1 MANYAKVINNV
12 VTRVIVADANFIN
25 SFVENEPGIWVET
38 TNASTDWNYDGNNF
52 YSPQPFNSWTL
63 NTDTY
68 VWEAPLDYPTDGKVY
83 RWNESAYQADNTT
96 GWVEIL

>member
-12 VTRVIVADANFIN
+12 VTKVIVADASYIN
-25 SFVENEPGIWVET
+25 SLVENEPGIWVET

-52 YSPQPFNSWTL
+52 YPPQPFDSWTL

-68 VWEAPLDYPTDGKVY
+68 TWEPPVSHPTDGNPY
-83 RWNESAYQADNTT
+83 TWNEDTQTWDN
-96 GWVEIL
+96 IS